1 MRILCFLLGYFVIQ
15 TSTYAF
21 VSKNDSGL
29 QFIINEDSITE
40 NSHITLLIKNN
51 SLTDYYLPIIKT
63 EKTLQWNALFNM
75 EARNFFFINTVFMTD
90 STGEIPWGTENCYDM
105 GDYDFFEKYWSQKLN
120 GIKSQNMILIKSG
133 DSAKVKM
140 PVELTVK
147 YSEFCIWKL
156 QDYDKFNRINV
167 CFTYEPKTFDME
179 EKFLSKS
186 TISKL
191 KRMGYELYTNKIV
204 SDTVE
209 VYRNHRSTQIVK
221 DTLHFDSNFNV
232 KDYVEIPKGSLQ
244 WKYYTYC
251 VSNLKPIKRIKT
263 YPGFRV
269 EDLCSIRSC
278 FQALLRP
285 EISEVMY
292 KRLVEIARDNYKNK
306 IYLYLISGK
315 GSVEI
320 AEEHN
325 RSIQKQNDFIYISVD
340 SFINSKEIQK
350 RIEIYNNETTRLLKK
365 GKQTIYNQR
374 PSC

>member
-1 MRILCFLLGYFVIQ
+1 MRILCFFWGYFIIL

-21 VSKNDSGL
+21 VSKNESGL

-40 NSHITLLIKNN
+40 NSYVTVLIKNN
-51 SLTDYYLPIIKT
+51 SSTDYYFPIFDT
-63 EKTLQWNALFNM
+63 EETLQWDLLYTV
-75 EARNFFFINTVFMTD
+75 EARKFFLINTFFLNDNMDEIAWYTD
-90 STGEIPWGTENCYDM
+90 NCHDPSEIEDFHAIWRQKIKRIRADDLILLGSGESTSIKIPIRL
-105 GDYDFFEKYWSQKLN
+105 S
-120 GIKSQNMILIKSG
+120 
-133 DSAKVKM
+133 
-140 PVELTVK
+140 VK
-147 YSEFCIWKL
+147 YSEYCVWQL
-156 QDYDKFNRINV
+156 QDYERLNKVNV
-167 CFTYEPKTFDME
+167 CIIYEPKTFDME

-204 SDTVE
+204 SDTVA

-221 DTLHFDSNFNV
+221 DTLHFESNFNV

-263 YPGFRV
+263 YPAFRV
-269 EDLCSIRSC
+269 EDVCSIRSC

-292 KRLVEIARDNYKNK
+292 KRLIEIARDNYKNK

-320 AEEHN
+320 AEQHN
-325 RSIQKQNDFIYISVD
+325 NRILKQNDFIYISVD

-350 RIEIYNNETTRLLKK
+350 RIDIYNNETTRLLKK
-365 GKQTIYNQR
+365 RKAL
-374 PSC
+374 CDK